1 MHNAQDALAL
11 RYRPKDYIFAQS
23 IFVINKFKSLAV
35 IMKADWKHFCWLFFR
50 HTYDDHFI
58 CRRYQTDEVT
68 ILPQQNHTAVTM
80 PHICIYNVFKQISCM
95 YERERTKHKQVSVE
109 TKESTTHRNN
119 KNKKSHIYMCILLD
133 MREACQLF
141 HFMRIIFFSLL
152 HVGNCCRRM
161 AKRIHCAR
169 VRASILAKCIIGG
182 IVAKA

>member
-1 MHNAQDALAL
+1 MMTILYVEDTKQMKSQFCHSKTIPPL
-11 RYRPKDYIFAQS
+11 RCHIYAFIMCL
-23 IFVINKFKSLAV
+23 NKFHVCTS
-35 IMKADWKHFCWLFFR
+35 
-50 HTYDDHFI
+50 
-58 CRRYQTDEVT
+58 ESE
-68 ILPQQNHTAVTM
+68 QN
-80 PHICIYNVFKQISCM
+80 
-95 YERERTKHKQVSVE
+95 TKKVSVE